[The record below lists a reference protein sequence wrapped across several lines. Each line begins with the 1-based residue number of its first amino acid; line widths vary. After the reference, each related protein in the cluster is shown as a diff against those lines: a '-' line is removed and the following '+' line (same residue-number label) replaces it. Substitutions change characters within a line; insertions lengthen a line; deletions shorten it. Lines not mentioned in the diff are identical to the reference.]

1 MIITISVK
9 AGYEVEEMFCIDVL
23 EKGAN
28 NNIDNKYKTNII
40 IFWECNKYFAFLFNQ
55 STVLYKLILF

>member
-1 MIITISVK
+1 LIIIITISVK
-9 AGYEVEEMFCIDVL
+9 AGYKVEKMFCTEL

-40 IFWECNKYFAFLFNQ
+40 IFWECNKYFAFLFQ
-55 STVLYKLILF
+55 SIEYFIN